1 MFKTLNLI
9 NINRFN
15 GMEIYGEVVLQHIPV
30 MCNEVLEFLNPG
42 PGSII
47 VDATIGC
54 GGHARPI
61 LEKVRPNGQLI
72 GIDQDQ
78 QAIESTKE
86 NLKEFS
92 DSLFLLNGNFKDLA
106 KILKTLKIEKI
117 DGILFDLGVSSIQLD
132 TPDRGFSIRHDAP
145 LDMRMDGKNKISAF
159 DLVNNLPF
167 EELSRILK
175 EYGEERFHAR
185 IAKTIVEQRKKRLIT
200 TTREL
205 SDLVVRAQAP
215 HKFYK
220 IHPATRAFQAFRI
233 AVNNEINSFEVAL
246 KECVR
251 FLKPGSRICVLSYHS
266 LEDRIAKN
274 TFRNLE
280 KEGQVKRLTKKPM
293 RPFQAELA
301 QNPRARS
308 AKLRAVE
315 KNENI

>member
-1 MFKTLNLI
+1 
-9 NINRFN
+9 
-15 GMEIYGEVVLQHIPV
+15 METYGEVVLQHIPV
-30 MCNEVLEFLNPG
+30 MCKEVIEFLNPG
-42 PGSII
+42 PGSSI

-54 GGHARPI
+54 GGHAKPI
-61 LEKVRPNGQLI
+61 LERVRPSGQLI

-78 QAIESTKE
+78 QAIESTRE

-92 DSLFLLNGNFKDLA
+92 DSLFLVNENFKDLE
-106 KILKTLKIEKI
+106 KILKGLKVEKI

-132 TPDRGFSIRHDAP
+132 TPDRGFGIRHNAP
-145 LDMRMDGKNKISAF
+145 LDMRMDGRNKISAF
-159 DLVNNLPF
+159 DLVNNLSF

-185 IAKTIVEQRKKRLIT
+185 IARAIVEQRKRRLIT

-205 SDLVVRAQAP
+205 SDLVVRAQGP

-220 IHPATRAFQAFRI
+220 IHPATRTFQAFRI
-233 AVNNEINSFEVAL
+233 AVNNEINSFEIAL

-251 FLKPGSRICVLSYHS
+251 FLNPGSRICVLSYHS

-315 KNENI
+315 KNEPSPS